1 MQISAPQPTLPSFFR
16 EKNGFFMR
24 KLPYRLLSLLSL
36 FSRCN
41 RKSQNFFFFF
51 VVKEDIFHSH
61 YHDNLWAILQSK
73 SWGRHSAAKI
83 NRFDN
88 IIFLISEATFTV
100 RCVREGAKEDKCWA
114 TARIGEKPESHGDV
128 SHLQSGL
135 CWSFPHFIIL
145 SSFSVLSQ
153 NACEA
158 ATTTSSTATTR
169 SCKLPMENG
178 KMFRFSERD
187 IVFKRNI
194 CYLHLVHTLS
204 ARAPF
209 SALYP
214 HCNTLLSWLRMIAES
229 YCMAGS
235 ESESC
240 TWKLNFSHPRTHMK
254 FTSIFL
260 GLHNSLLGCSH
271 SFSIPFLCCLPF
283 VVFHL
288 FHSTAP

>member
-1 MQISAPQPTLPSFFR
+1 MGLATTTTEQ
-16 EKNGFFMR
+16 
-24 KLPYRLLSLLSL
+24 
-36 FSRCN
+36 
-41 RKSQNFFFFF
+41 
-51 VVKEDIFHSH
+51 
-61 YHDNLWAILQSK
+61 

-100 RCVREGAKEDKCWA
+100 RCVRGGAKEDKCWA

-204 ARAPF
+204 SGSF

-229 YCMAGS
+229 YCMAGR
-235 ESESC
+235 ERESC

-271 SFSIPFLCCLPF
+271 SFSYPFSLLPAFCCIPSFPF
-283 VVFHL
+283 YSTIIHFIC
-288 FHSTAP
+288 FQNFSHSLHMRP